1 MTGYAVSAIKAGVAL
16 RGFDTGPVRAPLTD
30 LTSEEREMLQTVI
43 GDRT

>member
-1 MTGYAVSAIKAGVAL
+1 
-16 RGFDTGPVRAPLTD
+16 VRAPLTD